1 MTGILLT
8 TLVIGVVYS
17 IDRRIEARHDTDRAQ

>member
-1 MTGILLT
+1 LLT